1 MYLTREED
9 NDLSARTSERKRS
22 DLYNRAKYINTIKPN
37 MYISIHLNATTSS
50 SWKGLQVFYNK
61 NNEENKV
68 IAETIT
74 NNLKNNI
81 NNIREVKEENKYYMY
96 KYIKYPGVLIEAG
109 FISNPDENYLLRQE
123 EYQNKLIILIAD
135 AIEKYYQKSQKYFSK
150 NQKKYIL
157 IIGDGMQ
164 KIYLIYD
171 EYNPPVECDY
181 GFIKEMIYLGFLY
194 PLKKRNYKMF
204 YIMLLTE
211 VAVSS
216 LIMAFIPFKVGI
228 ITCILMLLLTNILF
242 AGNYNM
248 IVIEELLK
256 EGYIPMDHNSSE
268 LLIKKGIY
276 FKLQ

>member
-1 MYLTREED
+1 MNKYKLLILICFFLLTISLPNVTASINNLNLLGKIIVLDAGHGGTDSGAKNGKIVEKELNLLLVKKLEKELISRGATVYLTREED

-109 FISNPDENYLLRQE
+109 FISNPDENYVLRQE

-135 AIEKYYQKSQKYFSK
+135 AIEKYYQK
-150 NQKKYIL
+150 
-157 IIGDGMQ
+157 
-164 KIYLIYD
+164 
-171 EYNPPVECDY
+171 
-181 GFIKEMIYLGFLY
+181 
-194 PLKKRNYKMF
+194 
-204 YIMLLTE
+204 
-211 VAVSS
+211 
-216 LIMAFIPFKVGI
+216 
-228 ITCILMLLLTNILF
+228 
-242 AGNYNM
+242 
-248 IVIEELLK
+248 
-256 EGYIPMDHNSSE
+256 
-268 LLIKKGIY
+268 
-276 FKLQ
+276 

>member
-1 MYLTREED
+1 MVLKDDNGYYVSNFKVPRRGSYYDENMKNIFPKSVRDEFNKIYYDGTSEKLEKELISRGATVYLTREED

-135 AIEKYYQKSQKYFSK
+135 AIEKYYQK
-150 NQKKYIL
+150 
-157 IIGDGMQ
+157 
-164 KIYLIYD
+164 
-171 EYNPPVECDY
+171 
-181 GFIKEMIYLGFLY
+181 
-194 PLKKRNYKMF
+194 
-204 YIMLLTE
+204 
-211 VAVSS
+211 
-216 LIMAFIPFKVGI
+216 
-228 ITCILMLLLTNILF
+228 
-242 AGNYNM
+242 
-248 IVIEELLK
+248 
-256 EGYIPMDHNSSE
+256 
-268 LLIKKGIY
+268 
-276 FKLQ
+276 

>member
-1 MYLTREED
+1 MNKYKLLILICFFLLTISLPNVTASINNLNLLGKIIVLDAGHGGTDSGAKNGKIVEKELISRGATVYLTREED

-135 AIEKYYQKSQKYFSK
+135 AIEKYYQK
-150 NQKKYIL
+150 
-157 IIGDGMQ
+157 
-164 KIYLIYD
+164 
-171 EYNPPVECDY
+171 
-181 GFIKEMIYLGFLY
+181 
-194 PLKKRNYKMF
+194 
-204 YIMLLTE
+204 
-211 VAVSS
+211 
-216 LIMAFIPFKVGI
+216 
-228 ITCILMLLLTNILF
+228 
-242 AGNYNM
+242 
-248 IVIEELLK
+248 
-256 EGYIPMDHNSSE
+256 
-268 LLIKKGIY
+268 
-276 FKLQ
+276 